1 MGSYGGADMRRETI
15 NPECSGHSEL
25 LKAKLGDAQ
34 RFLGPPSPPVGD
46 VLKVL
51 TWYKTMHSYMLLA
64 SLPPCLV
71 LTQVLAGPQPT
82 EVMAR
87 EEVEV

>member
-1 MGSYGGADMRRETI
+1 MRRETI

-34 RFLGPPSPPVGD
+34 RVLGHLGD
-46 VLKVL
+46 VLQVL
-51 TWYKTMHSYMLLA
+51 TLYKTMHSYMLLT

-71 LTQVLAGPQPT
+71 LTQVLAPPGPQST
-82 EVMAR
+82 EVMAS